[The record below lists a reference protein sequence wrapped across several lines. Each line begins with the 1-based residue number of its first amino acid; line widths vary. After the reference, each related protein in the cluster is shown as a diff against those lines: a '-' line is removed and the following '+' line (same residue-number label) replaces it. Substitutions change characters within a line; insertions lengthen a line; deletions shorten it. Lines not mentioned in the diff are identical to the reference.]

1 MVINKSLDEVE
12 LIAALLHDVQTS
24 HGVVFNNK
32 ARKLTLNKVSQRV
45 SSEGISF
52 LTKTMPRLGKA
63 FDKALLEDTKFDC
76 IAVGFKPYR
85 NTKLPRFL
93 GELFSLVFSPDG
105 AVLPEPCV
113 HCIKQIRLVLYSFYK
128 YKLPN
133 SHEQEQQVV
142 ESFEKTE
149 DDLSVVKLQLGEIQ
163 VGLDKSVTTR
173 RRSSSAMSAV
183 DIAREAKILLSNVF
197 AYFDP
202 TDIVPRH
209 GPGSVATKQ
218 QLWDKFR
225 WTNISKTITD
235 QYPIDAYFYASL
247 GHVCDELNG
256 LGSIKDECL
265 PARVLLVPK
274 DSRGPR
280 LISCEPVDFQWIQQ
294 GLGRAITELVE
305 SHPLTKE
312 NVRFTDQQ
320 PNRFGALEGSKQGRY
335 ATLDLKE
342 ASDRIS
348 VDLVRLLY
356 PENIFRYLMACR
368 SSCTQLPDGRII
380 ELNKFAPMGSA
391 LCFPVLA
398 LTIWSILAAGVED
411 ADTRESIYVYG
422 DDVIVPTAYAANA
435 IERLESFGLKVNRDK
450 SCTSG
455 FFRESCGLDAYKGTE
470 VTPVRFRTVWSS
482 TPCPNVY
489 TSWIAY
495 ANQLFDRRCFHAYD
509 YIVECLYRVY
519 GEIPGDDI
527 CKDKCPSL
535 REVPL
540 DRRPKRRRNNR
551 SLQRLEYFVYDV
563 KSPSIVKD
571 LKGWLMLLR
580 YFTEGTKFA
589 SSGTVQEQDSSR
601 RLSDYSLFSSPDF
614 DGTEGQFPS
623 IEDAEPFSVRLYTRR
638 RTSMLVR
645 RWR

>member
-1 MVINKSLDEVE
+1 MVIAKSLDEVE

-32 ARKLTLNKVSQRV
+32 TRKLTLNKVRQRV

-63 FDKALLEDTKFDC
+63 FDKALLENTKFDC
-76 IAVGFKPYR
+76 TNIGFKPYLD
-85 NTKLPRFL
+85 TKLPRFL

-142 ESFEKTE
+142 ESFIKTE

-163 VGLDKSVTTR
+163 AGLDKSVTSR
-173 RRSSSAMSAV
+173 RHRIKTMSTI
-183 DIAREAKILLSNVF
+183 DIAREAKILLSNIF
-197 AYFDP
+197 TYFDP

-218 QLWDKFR
+218 QLWNKFR
-225 WTNISKTITD
+225 WTNISKTITN

-256 LGSIKDECL
+256 LASIKDECL

-305 SHPLTKE
+305 SHRLTKD

-320 PNRFGALEGSKQGRY
+320 PNRFGALVGSKQGRY

-356 PENIFRYLMACR
+356 PEHIFKYLMACR

-380 ELNKFAPMGSA
+380 QLEKFAPMGSA
-391 LCFPVLA
+391 LCFPILA
-398 LTIWSILAAGVED
+398 LTIWSILAAGIED
-411 ADTRESIYVYG
+411 ADTLASIYVYG

-495 ANQLFDRRCFHAYD
+495 ANQLFDRQCFNAYD
-509 YIVECLYRVY
+509 YIVEHLLHIY
-519 GEIPGDDI
+519 GEIPDDDI
-527 CKDKCPSL
+527 CKNRCPTL

-540 DRRPKRRRNNR
+540 DRRPKRRRTNR

-571 LKGWLMLLR
+571 LKGWSMLLR
-580 YFTEGTKFA
+580 YFTEGSRSA
-589 SSGTVQEQDSSR
+589 SSDSVQEKASNR
-601 RLSDYSLFSSPDF
+601 RLDDYALFSSADF
-614 DGTEGQFPS
+614 DGTEGQLAS
-623 IEDAEPFSVRLYTRR
+623 IDDVEPFSVRDRK
-638 RTSMLVR
+638 SVV
-645 RWR
+645 

>member
-32 ARKLTLNKVSQRV
+32 SRRLTLNKVRQRV

-63 FDKALLEDTKFDC
+63 FDKALLDHTRFDC
-76 IAVGFKPYR
+76 AAVGFKPYR
-85 NTKLPRFL
+85 STKLPRFL
-93 GELFSLVFSPDG
+93 GELFELVFSPDG

-113 HCIKQIRLVLYSFYK
+113 HCIKQIRLILYCFYK
-128 YKLPN
+128 YELPY

-142 ESFEKTE
+142 SSFEKTE
-149 DDLSVVKLQLGEIQ
+149 DDLSVVKLRLEEIQ
-163 VGLDKSVTTR
+163 AELDKCNTR
-173 RRSSSAMSAV
+173 RRPALSSASTAC
-183 DIAREAKILLSNVF
+183 IAREAKILLSNLF

-209 GPGSVATKQ
+209 GPGSVATRQ
-218 QLWDKFR
+218 QLWNKFR

-235 QYPIDAYFYASL
+235 QYPLDAYFYASL
-247 GHVCDELNG
+247 GHVCDKLDGLN
-256 LGSIKDECL
+256 SIKDECL
-265 PARVLLVPK
+265 PARVVLVPK

-294 GLGRAITELVE
+294 GLSRAITELVE
-305 SHPLTKE
+305 RHPSTKW
-312 NVRFTDQQ
+312 NVRFTDQL
-320 PNRFGALEGSKQGRY
+320 PNRFGALVGSKQGGY

-342 ASDRIS
+342 ASDRVS
-348 VDLVRLLY
+348 VDLVRLLF
-356 PENIFRYLMACR
+356 PEHIVKYLMACR

-380 ELNKFAPMGSA
+380 ELKKFAPMGSA
-391 LCFPVLA
+391 LCFPIMA
-398 LTIWSILAAGVED
+398 LVIWSILSAGIED
-411 ADTRESIYVYG
+411 ADTLESIYVYG

-435 IERLESFGLKVNRDK
+435 IERLESFGLKVNHDK

-482 TPCPNVY
+482 IPSPDVY

-495 ANQLFDRRCFHAYD
+495 ANQLFDRQCFNAYD
-509 YIVECLYRVY
+509 YIVEHLFRVY
-519 GEIPGDDI
+519 GEVPGDDI
-527 CKDKCPSL
+527 CKNKCPSL

-540 DRRPKRRRNNR
+540 DKRPRRRRNNKN
-551 SLQRLEYFVYDV
+551 LQRLEYYVYDV

-571 LKGWLMLLR
+571 MDGWLMLLR
-580 YFTEGTKFA
+580 YFTEGSKSANPFLV
-589 SSGTVQEQDSSR
+589 GTVGRSQH
-601 RLSDYSLFSSPDF
+601 F
-614 DGTEGQFPS
+614 DEN
-623 IEDAEPFSVRLYTRR
+623 EPFSVRLYTRR